1 VTTAATFFLGMAAV
15 FALADWVAVGRRNK
29 ALEYVAK
36 PAALLAL
43 IGVAATLVAEDES
56 RRGWFL
62 VALVLCLAGDV
73 FLMLPRDLF
82 IAGLAAF
89 LLGHLAY
96 VGGFGLG
103 DAWPAVVAVAAVAAV
118 VAAPVVRALRARG
131 DHSLLGPVLAYMAVI
146 TVMVACAIG
155 SGDRLA
161 AAGAI
166 LFMASDS
173 LIAYR
178 RFVWVALPVAERATE
193 TASAPP
199 ERPPERRDAVAGVA
213 IMVLYH
219 LGQAG
224 LVLSLLR

>member
-1 VTTAATFFLGMAAV
+1 VTATATFFLGMAAV
-15 FALADWVAVGRRNK
+15 LAAGNWVAVARGNK
-29 ALEYVAK
+29 PLEYVTK
-36 PAALLAL
+36 PATLLAL
-43 IGVAATLVAEDES
+43 IGVAATLVAEDEA
-56 RRGWFL
+56 RRTWFL

-82 IAGLAAF
+82 IAGLATF
-89 LLGHLAY
+89 LLGHIAY
-96 VGGFGLG
+96 VAGFGLAG
-103 DAWPAVVAVAAVAAV
+103 AWPAVVAT
-118 VAAPVVRALRARG
+118 PVVRALLARG
-131 DHSLLGPVLAYMAVI
+131 DRSLLGPVLAYMAVI
-146 TVMVACAIG
+146 TVMVACAVG
-155 SGDRLA
+155 SGDRTA
-161 AAGAI
+161 AAGAV

-193 TASAPP
+193 TVPAPP
-199 ERPPERRDAVAGVA
+199 EGPPERRDLVAGVA